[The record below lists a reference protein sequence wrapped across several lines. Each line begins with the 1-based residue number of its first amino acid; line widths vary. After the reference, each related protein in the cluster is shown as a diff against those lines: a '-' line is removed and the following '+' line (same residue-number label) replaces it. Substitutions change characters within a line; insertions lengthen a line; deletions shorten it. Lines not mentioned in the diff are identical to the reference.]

1 MSPVVD
7 RDAFLDAMARS
18 WKLYENTGSDA
29 MTAAWALLVDTFN
42 TRAAGQSDR
51 AAVFAGPLGSGK
63 TLGAITYTAMMPPDA
78 GALIVTRRIAQAVE
92 VADAINARGGRAFA
106 YHSDLPVDV
115 WNNTDA
121 LVDWPVVVACHRT
134 YETGLNMAA
143 FAEVDPRFAKL
154 HAYQDGR
161 TRALVIVDEA
171 MPQILEARVTAQTIH
186 RLREA
191 LPPGVALYNREA
203 MLALVGVEQL
213 LMTDRD
219 ASRPLSDE
227 ELGRWLYASTT
238 EADEALVRLG
248 AGVQAFG
255 GFKRDKRAKVRRIID
270 ALTAVRTLME
280 DTRWQYVG
288 RSKKTML
295 TTARMLVPPARSVT
309 LDATGALSPVHVG
322 RPDLFEIIEPA
333 PTRSYWPVTVRVAR
347 TPRGTGKEPMERFV
361 APITKGVLASLQKH
375 YGAHARDRRV
385 LFVTHKVAEARV
397 LALVTRAGF
406 AAAHV
411 AHWNALDGR
420 NDWRDCD
427 TIVILSHP
435 YRDPAADV
443 NAVRAISGTNAAPA
457 DILDGTRAIKEARVA
472 AANAQALGRTQM
484 RKMLSA
490 TGECPPVDVWMRAP
504 AARRPIDTDAVLAA
518 IARTLPGLRFES
530 WDLDEGADTDDA
542 RRRGAKGD
550 AVLLGIAAGLTVGQ
564 SAALSMGLLGV
575 TNGAKSR
582 LLLAARTAGNPLQVK
597 LARLGCVVTPGK
609 PVGFATWVPPTL
621 TKVNA
626 DSMVAERPVR
636 ARLGRGQRGK
646 KKA

>member
-7 RDAFLDAMARS
+7 RDSFLDAMSRS
-18 WKLYENTGSDA
+18 WELYKNVGSAA
-29 MTAAWALLVDTFN
+29 MVDAWALLADTFN
-42 TRAAGQSDR
+42 SRAAGEADR

-63 TLGAITYTAMMPPDA
+63 TLGAITYTALMPPDA

-106 YHSDLPVDV
+106 YHSDLPINV
-115 WNNTDA
+115 WNDTDA
-121 LVDWPVVVACHRT
+121 LVNWPTVVVCHRT
-134 YETGLNMAA
+134 YELGLNMAA

-171 MPQILEARVTAQTIH
+171 MPQILEARVKAQTIR

-191 LPPGVALYNREA
+191 LPPGVTLYNRDG
-203 MLALVGVEQL
+203 MLALAGIEQL
-213 LMTDRD
+213 LLTADRA
-219 ASRPLSDE
+219 ASRALTDE
-227 ELGRWLYASTT
+227 EMARWLYVSTV
-238 EADEALVRLG
+238 EADEALARLG
-248 AGVQAFG
+248 YGVQAYKFG
-255 GFKRDKRAKVRRIID
+255 RGGRGQVRHIMS
-270 ALTAVRTLME
+270 ALTAIRMLME

-288 RSKKTML
+288 RSKQTML

-347 TPRGTGKEPMERFV
+347 TPRGTGKEPMERF
-361 APITKGVLASLQKH
+361 ATPITKGVLTSLQKH

-385 LFVTHKVAEARV
+385 LFVTHKVAAAKV
-397 LALVTRAGF
+397 LALVARAGF
-406 AAAHV
+406 AEAHV

-427 TIVILSHP
+427 TVVILSHP

-443 NAVRAISGTNAAPA
+443 NAVRAIGGSTNATP
-457 DILDGTRAIKEARVA
+457 DILDGTRAVREARVA

-484 RKMLSA
+484 RKMLSS
-490 TGECPPVDVWMRAP
+490 TGECPPVDVWIRAP
-504 AARRPIDTDAVLAA
+504 AARRPMDTDTVLTA
-518 IARTLPGLRFES
+518 IARTLPGLRFAE
-530 WDLDEGADTDDA
+530 WDLDERGDNDDP

-550 AVLLGIAAGLTVGQ
+550 ARLLEIAARLTVGE
-564 SAALSMGLLGV
+564 SVGLSTGLV
-575 TNGAKSR
+575 GATKGAYQR

-597 LARLGCVVTPGK
+597 LARLGCAVKPGR
-609 PVGFATWVPPTL
+609 PRHPATL
-621 TKVNA
+621 TKVTA
-626 DSMVAERPVR
+626 DSLVPSEPSVRERMSR
-636 ARLGRGQRGK
+636 GRKQK
-646 KKA
+646 KTA